1 MSKTKKKI
9 IIVVNVVN
17 FFLSHRLPIA
27 LAAKEKGF
35 DIHIA
40 TADGPDVERIK
51 TLGFIHHEIPFNRKG
66 QNPFYELKTLVLL
79 FRLFWRLKPDLAHL
93 VTVKPVLYGGIAA
106 QLAGVKSVVAA
117 ISGMGTVFIA
127 DTLKAKLRRTFI
139 LYLYKVALNH
149 KHLKVIIQNHT
160 DKDILL
166 KNQITTKK
174 HIIIIRG
181 SGVNLAD
188 YPATPEPKTPP
199 VVVMASRLLKD
210 KGVFEFAEAAKILKS
225 RRLNVEMR
233 LIGDIDPGNQTS
245 LSQADLNR
253 LTAEKNIEIM
263 GYRNDIA
270 QQYAQAHIVCLPSY
284 REGLPKSLIEA
295 AACSRAIVT
304 TDTPG
309 CRDAIIPDRTGLL
322 VPIKEAKPLAEALQK
337 LIEDKNLRTSMGTA
351 GRILAE
357 KEFAIDKIIK
367 QHLDIYKEML
377 G

>member
-1 MSKTKKKI
+1 MSETKKKI
-9 IIVVNVVN
+9 VIVVNAPD

-27 LAAKEKGF
+27 LAAKDKGF
-35 DIHIA
+35 DVHIA
-40 TADGPDVERIK
+40 TAGGSEIKRIK
-51 TLGFIHHEIPFNRKG
+51 TLGFTHHQIPFNRKG
-66 QNPFYELKTLVLL
+66 QNPLYELKTLVLL
-79 FRLFWRLKPDLAHL
+79 FWLFWRLKPDLAHL

-106 QLAGVKSVVAA
+106 RLAGVKSLVAA

-127 DTLKAKLRRTFI
+127 NTPKAKLRRM
-139 LYLYKVALNH
+139 LVLHLYKWSLNH
-149 KHLKVIIQNHT
+149 RQLKVIFQNHA

-166 KNQITTKK
+166 KNQITTQK
-174 HIIIIRG
+174 HITIIRG
-181 SGVNLAD
+181 SGVDLSD
-188 YPATPEPKTPP
+188 YPSTPEPKTRP

-225 RRLNVEMR
+225 RHINVEMR

-245 LSQADLNR
+245 LSQSDLDR
-253 LTAEKNIEIM
+253 LTAENNIEIM
-263 GYRNDIA
+263 GYRDDIA

-295 AACSRAIVT
+295 AACGRAIVT
-304 TDTPG
+304 TNTPG
-309 CRDAIIPDRTGLL
+309 CRDAIIPNHTGLL
-322 VPIKEAKPLAEALQK
+322 VPIKEAIPLAEALQQ
-337 LIEDKNLRTSMGTA
+337 LIEDKGLRKSMGTA

-367 QHLDIYKEML
+367 QHLDIYCEML

>member
-1 MSKTKKKI
+1 M
-9 IIVVNVVN
+9 
-17 FFLSHRLPIA
+17 
-27 LAAKEKGF
+27 
-35 DIHIA
+35 
-40 TADGPDVERIK
+40 
-51 TLGFIHHEIPFNRKG
+51 
-66 QNPFYELKTLVLL
+66 
-79 FRLFWRLKPDLAHL
+79 
-93 VTVKPVLYGGIAA
+93 LYGGIAA

-210 KGVFEFAEAAKILKS
+210 KGVFEFAEAAKLLKS
-225 RRLNVEMR
+225 WHLDVEMR
-233 LIGDIDPGNQTS
+233 LIGDIDQGNQTS
-245 LSQADLNR
+245 LSQAELDR
-253 LTAEKNIEIM
+253 LATEKNIKIM
-263 GYRNDIA
+263 GYRDDIA
-270 QQYAQAHIVCLPSY
+270 QQYAQAHIICLPSY

-295 AACSRAIVT
+295 AACGRAVVT

-309 CRDAIIPDRTGLL
+309 CRDAIIPDSTGLL

-337 LIEDKNLRTSMGTA
+337 LIENDGLRTSMGTA

-357 KEFAIDKIIK
+357 KEFTIDKIIK